1 LRHRDGSY
9 RWISAT
15 GAIDFDEN
23 RNPIRMMG
31 SHVDITVS
39 KTLEEERE
47 ILERQ
52 LNQAQKIE
60 TVGRLAGGIAHDFNN
75 MLGII
80 LGYTE
85 VVLEDDSL
93 ESETRDSLFE
103 IQKAA
108 LRSSDLTRQLLAF
121 ARKQT
126 VSPKVIEPNESVNAM
141 MNMIQRLIGEDIQ
154 LMWNPGKDLW
164 PVKIDPS
171 QMDQILI
178 NLCVN
183 SRDSIAG
190 VGNIVI
196 ETANR
201 IFDPEFCAHHPDFK
215 DGEYVEILIGDSG
228 TGMDEDTLSHIFEP
242 FFTTK
247 KSGLGTGL
255 GLSMVYGI
263 IKQNNGFINVS
274 SEPDHGTTFKIYLP
288 RFTGEITPIA
298 EKEDSKPVPDGHETI
313 LLVEDQPE
321 ILNMTTKLLN
331 RQGYTVL
338 PATNA
343 TEAIRLANIYEKE
356 IHLLM
361 TDVIMPEMNGRD
373 LAKEITTKHPGF
385 KCLFM
390 SGYTAD
396 IISHHGILDEGI
408 YFIQKPFSS
417 KDLSF
422 KVREALNG
430 N

>member
-39 KTLEEERE
+39 KKLEEERE

-85 VVLEDDSL
+85 VVLEEDSL
-93 ESETRDSLFE
+93 ASETRESLFE

-126 VSPKVIEPNESVNAM
+126 VSPKLIDPNESVNAM
-141 MNMIQRLIGEDIQ
+141 KNMIQRLIGEDIQ
-154 LMWNPGKDLW
+154 FIWNPGKDLW

-201 IFDPEFCAHHPDFK
+201 IFDSEFCKH
-215 DGEYVEILIGDSG
+215 
-228 TGMDEDTLSHIFEP
+228 
-242 FFTTK
+242 
-247 KSGLGTGL
+247 
-255 GLSMVYGI
+255 
-263 IKQNNGFINVS
+263 
-274 SEPDHGTTFKIYLP
+274 
-288 RFTGEITPIA
+288 
-298 EKEDSKPVPDGHETI
+298 
-313 LLVEDQPE
+313 
-321 ILNMTTKLLN
+321 
-331 RQGYTVL
+331 
-338 PATNA
+338 
-343 TEAIRLANIYEKE
+343 
-356 IHLLM
+356 
-361 TDVIMPEMNGRD
+361 
-373 LAKEITTKHPGF
+373 HPGF
-385 KCLFM
+385 K
-390 SGYTAD
+390 
-396 IISHHGILDEGI
+396 EGD
-408 YFIQKPFSS
+408 Y
-417 KDLSF
+417 
-422 KVREALNG
+422 V
-430 N
+430 